1 MKQAVGVF
9 AALLASGDAGKSGEH
24 PIEKIINLLKG
35 LEEQAIEEGKSEALS
50 FQKFEYWC
58 KNSKK
63 TLTKAIAE
71 EKDNIDSLES
81 KISAKTEESKNLAD
95 QISKLEKELTELS
108 NSAAEALSASDKAN
122 ALYEQV
128 SSDLNPPG
136 IQLGNALQHLRTPRT
151 PHLWLRL
158 RKQLRFCCRPTLLTS
173 WRQVTCSLTRN
184 HIHSRAATSLSC

>member
-9 AALLASGDAGKSGEH
+9 AALLTSGNAGKSGEH

-58 KNSKK
+58 KDSKK

-81 KISAKTEESKNLAD
+81 KIVAKIGRATRLNSSHTV
-95 QISKLEKELTELS
+95 ISY
-108 NSAAEALSASDKAN
+108 A
-122 ALYEQV
+122 V
-128 SSDLNPPG
+128 
-136 IQLGNALQHLRTPRT
+136 
-151 PHLWLRL
+151 
-158 RKQLRFCCRPTLLTS
+158 FCLKKKT
-173 WRQVTCSLTRN
+173 
-184 HIHSRAATSLSC
+184 HIT